1 MNSYTT
7 LLFPTPRLY
16 PHLIPSVMQNHLT
29 KWAIVHT
36 DSSLLFLVAESCRL
50 EVELGNCNQTSF
62 GFVPEHLSCAHSA

>member
-1 MNSYTT
+1 
-7 LLFPTPRLY
+7 
-16 PHLIPSVMQNHLT
+16 MQNHLT

-62 GFVPEHLSCAHSA
+62 GFVPEHLVVLTLLEVHLYILVYSED